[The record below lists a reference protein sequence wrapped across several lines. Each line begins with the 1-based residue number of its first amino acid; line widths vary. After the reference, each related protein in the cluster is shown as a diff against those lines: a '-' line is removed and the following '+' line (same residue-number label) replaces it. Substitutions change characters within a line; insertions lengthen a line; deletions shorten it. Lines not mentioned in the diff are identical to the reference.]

1 MIKALAMTAEE
12 IRLFS
17 LAPVQ
22 PIGQAPFA
30 DPEWRGVLADDASER
45 RLRPLCEIHLQ
56 ISRLA
61 SWIAA
66 GADYGWLG
74 AYQARRAGFEL
85 QSVRAQISH
94 EADRKDGTLAD
105 ADRRAVQARLD
116 RLEDCLEAARISVG
130 VG

>member
-1 MIKALAMTAEE
+1 MTAEE

-17 LAPVQ
+17 LGPA
-22 PIGQAPFA
+22 QAARQTLFA
-30 DPEWRGVLADDASER
+30 DPEWRGVLADDVSEP

-94 EADRKDGTLAD
+94 EVDPRDGTLAD
-105 ADRRAVQARLD
+105 HDRWSVQARLD
-116 RLEDCLEAARISVG
+116 
-130 VG
+130 